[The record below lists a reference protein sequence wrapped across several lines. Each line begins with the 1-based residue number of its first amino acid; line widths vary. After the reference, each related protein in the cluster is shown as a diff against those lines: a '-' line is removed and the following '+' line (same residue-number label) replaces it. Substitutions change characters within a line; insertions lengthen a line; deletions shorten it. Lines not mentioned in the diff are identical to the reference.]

1 MAWKRALNALEA
13 RLGQEGAAEAL
24 GVTSR
29 TLRRYKQG
37 KRKPSQDKQN
47 SIENAWSYLRGSKP
61 LKSIKPKNRA
71 KVRKQRVNKVD
82 ERLDIG
88 YKERGTKKY
97 QKAMTKHKQIDV
109 SDLSAQDICD
119 TIHLLYNKEGYTSFG
134 FMVHVG
140 IIEEDEEPFE
150 EAPEGEH
157 MGVEDFWITFET
169 LRIEDYLSGC
179 SEMIRSWLKNLKK
192 TIKARYKLKK
202 VEILEIILY
211 AIKEL
216 PHKKAV

>member
-29 TLRRYKQG
+29 TLRRYKKG
-37 KRKPSQDKQN
+37 TRKPSQDKQN

-82 ERLDIG
+82 ERLEIG
-88 YKERGTKKY
+88 YKTVGQKKY
-97 QKAMTKHKQIDV
+97 YKAQTLHKEV
-109 SDLSAQDICD
+109 NVTGLSAMDMLE
-119 TIHLLYNKEGYTSFG
+119 TVNLLYYKEGYTSFG
-134 FMVHVG
+134 FKIFYEVEEVDEG
-140 IIEEDEEPFE
+140 SPYIEGDSN
-150 EAPEGEH
+150 
-157 MGVEDFWITFET
+157 WITFESW
-169 LRIEDYLSGC
+169 RIDDWQAEGV
-179 SEMIRSWLKNLKK
+179 EG
-192 TIKARYKLKK
+192 IKSFFKSLNKRIKQMYRIKITK
-202 VEILEIILY
+202 VLDVIIY